1 MSSLSFTGGRSVR
14 YPAPDVARGFMLLLI
29 ALANVPY
36 WLRYFP
42 ASPDGPSSA
51 DRWWILIRTALVDR
65 RGYPLFALLFGFG
78 VATMVRRRIERDV
91 EAAHQSVDPQVR
103 ASWAP
108 HVAAPWEALVRQEAV
123 DDAARLARRRGW
135 WMILFGFVH
144 GIVFAGDIIGAYGI
158 VAVLFAGVV
167 ARKRNVWMAVWG
179 CAIGL
184 VSACSLTGV
193 GFWKAGLGDLGSVVH
208 PHASLSVYYV
218 PNSIVQWAMAALITV
233 LISMVVPAFMI
244 GARLGQ
250 TDILSRPDRHRGLL
264 WAVAGAGMLIGV
276 VGALPYGLGASGM
289 ALPVPAWSVVLFH
302 VSGIAGA
309 CAWLALFALFAG
321 VGEPRGIRRVLAAV
335 GKRSMTAYLSQTIL
349 FAVLLGGMGLAGVPA
364 VPDAWGAVIA
374 AFVWVA
380 TLVLCFGLE
389 TVGFPRGPFEVLL
402 RRAVARSAGPR
413 AGVPVPPPGAG
424 VVEAPPGVAFP
435 PPGARMAPP
444 QGPQPPAAGTQGGPQ
459 SPEGAQSG
467 PPGPS
472 EGEGPAGPGAER
484 GVVGGG
490 TGGE

>member
-51 DRWWILIRTALVDR
+51 DHWWVLIRAALVDR

-108 HVAAPWEALVRQEAV
+108 HVAAQWEALVRQEAT
-123 DDAARLARRRGW
+123 DDAARLVRRRGW

-167 ARKRNVWMAVWG
+167 ARRKNMWMAVWG
-179 CAIGL
+179 CVIGL
-184 VSACSLTGV
+184 VSARSSIGV
-193 GFWKAGLGDLGSVVH
+193 GSWKASLGDLSDVIH

-218 PNSIVQWAMAALITV
+218 PDSIAQWAMTALITV
-233 LISMVVPAFMI
+233 HISMVVPAFMI

-250 TDILSRPDRHRGLL
+250 TDILSRPDRHWGLL

-349 FAVLLGGMGLAGVPA
+349 FVVVLGGMGLAGVPA

-374 AFVWVA
+374 VFVWVA
-380 TLVLCFGLE
+380 TVVLCFGLE
-389 TVGFPRGPFEVLL
+389 VVGFPRGPFEVLL
-402 RRAVARSAGPR
+402 RRAVARSARPR

-424 VVEAPPGVAFP
+424 VLEAPPGVSFP

-444 QGPQPPAAGTQGGPQ
+444 QGSASLSAGTQGRSPGSGDTQ
-459 SPEGAQSG
+459 SGSSG
-467 PPGPS
+467 PP
-472 EGEGPAGPGAER
+472 EGGAPAGPGR
-484 GVVGGG
+484 GARIARGR
-490 TGGE
+490 TRGE